1 VKPRPV
7 VVTLEIV
14 TDAPLRE
21 LRSTHAWREHLE
33 WRQSFGAV
41 LLHVEQAQAN
51 VIHVHP
57 NLRAWLAT
65 GAKAD
70 AAAAAVAR
78 RNGPKP

>member
-7 VVTLEIV
+7 VVTLEIE
-14 TDAPLRE
+14 TDAPLRD

-51 VIHVHP
+51 VIRP
-57 NLRAWLAT
+57 KAKK
-65 GAKAD
+65 AKAK
-70 AAAAAVAR
+70 AAKR
-78 RNGPKP
+78 